1 MFKPSSLLKNIYI
14 YQSIRFYSNNN
25 YQQDSKSYFGFKSM
39 SESEKFQNVNSVFSK
54 VANKYDIMND
64 CMSLGI
70 HRLWKEYF
78 VKELM
83 PIEGGSYLDVAG
95 GTGDIAF
102 KMLKYIKES
111 RSVLKIPKNDA
122 TSITICD
129 INPHMIKNGKQKC
142 KKIFNELDQTIFK
155 WEIMDAENLSF
166 EDNSFDSYTISFGIR
181 NCVHIEK
188 VLEEAYRV
196 LKPGGRFLCLEFGK
210 VNLPLI
216 RDLYKIYS
224 FNIIP
229 VLGHLIAGDWNSYQ
243 YLVESIEKFP
253 SQEKFKTM
261 IINAQFSDVTYKN
274 LSLGIAVISSG
285 FKI

>member
-1 MFKPSSLLKNIYI
+1 
-14 YQSIRFYSNNN
+14 
-25 YQQDSKSYFGFKSM
+25 M
-39 SESEKFQNVNSVFSK
+39 SESEKFQNVNSVFS
-54 VANKYDIMND
+54 
-64 CMSLGI
+64 I